1 MKSNRDFVWLKD
13 VEQSIL
19 IICFLLKN
27 CIICWM
33 HLSSQQIMCAMLIKE
48 GILKGSIIKAA
59 LLQQHVCDALN
70 CCLCTQAHKV
80 LEQSVSNMFA
90 CLVLQCDEPF
100 IREKLLF
107 PIISFRIK
115 HISKMKTAYVA
126 TIIWCKLHLTNR
138 HYSLITFMQITS
150 STQETHYGTPDPH
163 YWKNNRLDH
172 SGYPS
177 SLTHAR
183 AKLKHC

>member
-1 MKSNRDFVWLKD
+1 ML
-13 VEQSIL
+13 
-19 IICFLLKN
+19 
-27 CIICWM
+27 
-33 HLSSQQIMCAMLIKE
+33 LSSQQIMYAMLLKE
-48 GILKGSIIKAA
+48 GILKGSTIKVA

-70 CCLCTQAHKV
+70 CYLCSQAHKV
-80 LEQSVSNMFA
+80 LEQSVSNTFA
-90 CLVLQCDEPF
+90 CLVLQCDEAF
-100 IREKLLF
+100 IKLLF
-107 PIISFRIK
+107 LIISFRIK

-126 TIIWCKLHLTNR
+126 TIIRCKLHLTNH

-150 STQETHYGTPDPH
+150 STQETHCGTPDPH